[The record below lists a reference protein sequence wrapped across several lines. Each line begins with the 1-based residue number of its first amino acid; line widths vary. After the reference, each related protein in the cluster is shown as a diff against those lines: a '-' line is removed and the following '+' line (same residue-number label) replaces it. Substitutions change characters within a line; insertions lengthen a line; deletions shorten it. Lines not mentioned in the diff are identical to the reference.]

1 MRAALAAVLALAPV
15 CVQAATAA
23 LLIDDLGYSRERAR
37 RALALAPPVA
47 VAILPDAP
55 YASEIARAAN
65 RSGADV
71 LVHLPMAAQG
81 RRGTG
86 SRLDAGMPGAAFE
99 RVVDRA
105 LGAVPGAVGVNNHEG
120 SALTANRGA
129 MDRLMGQLAR
139 RRPALVFIDSRTT
152 AASRAVPAA
161 EAAGV
166 GVAQRDVFLDHERS
180 EAAIADQVERWLTR
194 ARVEGCALAI
204 GHPHPETMAVLE
216 RALAGASDVERVGI
230 PTYIERCGTPASGEP
245 PWHASSYRS
254 PKAAKS
260 SKPSP

>member
-1 MRAALAAVLALAPV
+1 MRAAIAALLALAAP

-37 RALALAPPVA
+37 RALALAPPLA

-71 LVHLPMAAQG
+71 LVHLPMAA
-81 RRGTG
+81 RGEG
-86 SRLDAGMPGAAFE
+86 GAGARLDARMSVAAFE

-105 LGAVPGAVGVNNHEG
+105 LGAIPGAVGVNNHQG

-139 RRPALVFIDSRTT
+139 RRPGLVFVDSRTT

-166 GVAQRDVFLDHERS
+166 GVAQRDIFLDNVRE

-194 ARVEGCALAI
+194 ARVTGCALAI

-216 RALAGASDVERVGI
+216 RTLARAHEVERVDI
-230 PTYIERCGTPASGEP
+230 RTYVERCGTPATGEP
-245 PWHASSYRS
+245 PWHASSYRL

-260 SKPSP
+260 SKRSP